1 MSSDQGLLLS
11 LGSER
16 KEATNNEKIAG
27 EHGLLLGLGDGES
40 ANGQLTGI
48 HDGFLEGGG
57 GVVR

>member
-1 MSSDQGLLLS
+1 MSSDHGLLLR

-48 HDGFLEGGG
+48 HD
-57 GVVR
+57 